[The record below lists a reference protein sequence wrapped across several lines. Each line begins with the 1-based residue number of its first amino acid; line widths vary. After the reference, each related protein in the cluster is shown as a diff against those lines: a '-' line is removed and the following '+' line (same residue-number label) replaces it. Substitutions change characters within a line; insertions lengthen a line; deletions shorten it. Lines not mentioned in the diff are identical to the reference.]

1 MNRSVD
7 AGVGEDLG
15 LADGGD
21 GQPDRAGLD
30 LATGDV
36 DALVGLGV
44 RAQGDAPLAHQR
56 GHRRDARVHP
66 VEIDD
71 HRRRIEG
78 AGPSVVE
85 QSVRHR
91 PASLARDRPMHLG
104 GGPVRGKIPLGR
116 AGGGGGRPQRQEGVG
131 DAMTISPRVGLALES
146 IEELDPVLWEAMVG
160 ERRRQHDKI
169 ELIAS
174 ENYVSAAVMEA
185 QGSWLTNKY
194 AEGLPGKRYYGGCE
208 FVDVAERLAQERALA
223 LYPGA
228 EHVNVQPHSGAQANM
243 AAYFSVLEPGDRIM
257 GMNLAHGGHLTHGM
271 ALNFSGRLYEVHA
284 YGVRQDTERIDY
296 DAMEAQAK
304 EVRPKL
310 IVGGASAYPRIWDF
324 ERMAAIAADVGAM
337 LFIDMA
343 HIAGLVAA
351 DVHPSPFP
359 HADLVT
365 TTTHKT
371 LRGPRGG
378 MLFGRR
384 SLRPG
389 LDPAAFPAV
398 KNGDADG
405 ALAASIDRNVF
416 PGTQGGP
423 LMHVIAGK
431 AVAFKL
437 AAEETFRNDQR
448 RTIENARVIADTL
461 AGLGARVVSGGTD
474 NHLLLVDVT
483 PLGVTGKEAE
493 HLLDEIGITVNKNAI
508 PFDTLPPNTASG
520 IRIGTPATTSRGF
533 GPDEMRTIGRI
544 IIDAIAKRD
553 EPAAQ
558 ARLADEVREIVARFP
573 VPGLPAA

>member
-1 MNRSVD
+1 
-7 AGVGEDLG
+7 
-15 LADGGD
+15 
-21 GQPDRAGLD
+21 
-30 LATGDV
+30 
-36 DALVGLGV
+36 
-44 RAQGDAPLAHQR
+44 
-56 GHRRDARVHP
+56 
-66 VEIDD
+66 
-71 HRRRIEG
+71 
-78 AGPSVVE
+78 
-85 QSVRHR
+85 
-91 PASLARDRPMHLG
+91 
-104 GGPVRGKIPLGR
+104 
-116 AGGGGGRPQRQEGVG
+116 
-131 DAMTISPRVGLALES
+131 MTISPPTGLALES
-146 IEELDPVLWEAMVG
+146 IADVDPVLWEAMRH
-160 ERRRQHDKI
+160 ERDRQHDKI

-208 FVDVAERLAQERALA
+208 YVDVAERLAQERALA
-223 LYPGA
+223 LFPGA

-243 AAYFSVLEPGDRIM
+243 VAYFSVLQPGDRIL
-257 GMNLAHGGHLTHGM
+257 GMSLAHGGHLTHGM

-284 YGVRQDTERIDY
+284 YGVRHDTERIDY

-304 EVRPKL
+304 EVRPRL
-310 IVGGASAYPRIWDF
+310 IVGGASAYSRTWEF
-324 ERMAAIAADVGAM
+324 ERMADIAHSVGAL
-337 LFIDMA
+337 LFVDMA

-351 DVHPSPFP
+351 GVHPSPFP

-378 MLFGRR
+378 LVFSRR
-384 SLRPG
+384 DLPPEA
-389 LDPAAFPAV
+389 DPADFPAV
-398 KNGDADG
+398 KGGAAAG
-405 ALAASIDRNVF
+405 ALAASLDRNIF

-423 LMHVIAGK
+423 LMHVIAAK

-437 AAEETFRNDQR
+437 AAEEVFREDQR
-448 RTIENARVIADTL
+448 RTVENARVMAETL

-474 NHLLLVDVT
+474 NHLMLVDVT

-533 GPDEMRTIGRI
+533 GPDEMRAVGRI
-544 IIDAIAKRD
+544 IIEAIERRE
-553 EPAAQ
+553 EPATQ
-558 ARLADEVREIVARFP
+558 ARLAEDVRAIVNRYP